1 MQVSKPMM
9 PIILDFTGRP
19 LQPIGDGLAV
29 AGEHRT
35 GGGEFH
41 AMRGALHQSRTALC
55 LQLLICW
62 LMAGCDQ
69 PVALAVAENEP
80 YCSICHNVTNDWG

>member
-9 PIILDFTGRP
+9 PIILDLTGRP
-19 LQPIGDGLAV
+19 LEPHCV
-29 AGEHRT
+29 SS
-35 GGGEFH
+35 F
-41 AMRGALHQSRTALC
+41 
-55 LQLLICW
+55 LICW

-80 YCSICHNVTNDWG
+80 YCSICHNVTNDWGLSVAIGTSFVPFCAVIQLWATNMTG

>member
-1 MQVSKPMM
+1 MQVIKPMM

-55 LQLLICW
+55 LQLFDL
-62 LMAGCDQ
+62 LADAL
-69 PVALAVAENEP
+69 PYTVALAVAENEP

>member
-1 MQVSKPMM
+1 MQVIKPMM

-29 AGEHRT
+29 SGEHRT

-41 AMRGALHQSRTALC
+41 TMRGALHQSRTALC
-55 LQLLICW
+55 LQLFDLLADGRLRPTRGLGRGGERTI
-62 LMAGCDQ
+62 LFDLPQRDQ
-69 PVALAVAENEP
+69 
-80 YCSICHNVTNDWG
+80 